1 MLLEEI
7 LTNIASERETDG
19 TKKLNQQ
26 ISGRYSKRRVY
37 NTETELLFNF
47 FFSSFFLKQWLS
59 RFTFSRT
66 CTFPVNL
73 SCGLMGLS
81 KAHFA
86 IILVRVN
93 HITQKS
99 VPAWRKKSCK
109 PPYLQHPGTNT
120 EVCVPQGMA
129 PGMGSCYIFT
139 QKSFFQNLN

>member
-47 FFSSFFLKQWLS
+47 FNFFFFLKQWS
-59 RFTFSRT
+59 WRFTFIRA
-66 CTFPVNL
+66 PIL
-73 SCGLMGLS
+73 SAESPCRLIR
-81 KAHFA
+81 KAHFI
-86 IILVRVN
+86 IILVKVN
-93 HITQKS
+93 HISQKP
-99 VPAWRKKSCK
+99 VPARVQKSCK
-109 PPYLQHPGTNT
+109 LLYLWYPGTNT
-120 EVCVPQGMA
+120 ALCVPQGMA

-139 QKSFFQNLN
+139 HKSFFQNLN